1 MNRTTPS
8 MTRLISLPAIV
19 LATVGRLVVLAD
31 DPKSEP
37 QPIVITVHLPAD
49 AALEIHG
56 KKIDGSGE
64 LRRESLAPA
73 KDGESLYVVKAT
85 WTECDTPRTVKKSLK
100 LKPGQE
106 AEVDLNLDL
115 TADEKMILK
124 LINAEREKA
133 RLQPLTIDPKLNRA
147 ARSHS
152 LNMAK
157 QNTLSHDLDGK
168 GPAER
173 MKDAGYQLR
182 TYGENCGVG
191 SRTPIQAVQMW
202 MNSPPHKENILTAEF
217 SESGIGIATGKGGQ
231 KYYTQVFAIPA
242 NSK

>member
-1 MNRTTPS
+1 VLLVALVAS
-8 MTRLISLPAIV
+8 AI
-19 LATVGRLVVLAD
+19 AAD
-31 DPKSEP
+31 DAKTELP
-37 QPIVITVHLPAD
+37 PIVITIHLPAD
-49 AALEIHG
+49 AELEILG
-56 KKIDGSGE
+56 KKVEGSGE
-64 LRRESLAPA
+64 LRRESITPT
-73 KDGESLYVVKAT
+73 KDTESLYVVKAT

-133 RLQPLTIDPKLNRA
+133 GLEPLKTDPKLNRA

-157 QNTLSHDLDGK
+157 HGTLAHELDGK
-168 GPAER
+168 GPPDR
-173 MKDAGYQLR
+173 MRDAGYRLR
-182 TYGENCGVG
+182 LYGENCGVG
-191 SRTPIQAVQMW
+191 SRTPAQAFQMW
-202 MNSPPHKENILTAEF
+202 LNSPPHKQNILTAAFTET
-217 SESGIGIATGKGGQ
+217 GLGIATGKGGK

-242 NSK
+242 SQ